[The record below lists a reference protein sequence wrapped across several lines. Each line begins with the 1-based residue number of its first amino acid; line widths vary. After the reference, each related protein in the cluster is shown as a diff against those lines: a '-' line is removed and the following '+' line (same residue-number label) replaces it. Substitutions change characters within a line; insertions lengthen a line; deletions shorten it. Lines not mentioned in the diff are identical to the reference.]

1 MFICQ
6 LHMSY
11 VIVTRW
17 GGPNGIE
24 VQSLGPYY
32 LTVLWHCWL
41 GHFTWKKPSAIW
53 PIMCLVGR

>member
-1 MFICQ
+1 MFVYFVCFMFICQ

-32 LTVLWHCWL
+32 LQCSDTVGWVILPE
-41 GHFTWKKPSAIW
+41 KPSAI
-53 PIMCLVGR
+53 